1 MRLQDAVAQNA
12 ASEPG
17 VIDYALTV
25 HEASKVA
32 VGGSCQAVSISGT
45 SAQSAA
51 ITAALVHIT
60 PTVDVFVREGADPT
74 ALATGV
80 DELLLAGITQ
90 SKRITSGNKL
100 AFKTSGAT
108 GTVYIAPVG

>member
-1 MRLQDAVAQNA
+1 MRLQDAVAQGA

-17 VIDYALTV
+17 VIDFALTV
-25 HEASKVA
+25 HEASKIA
-32 VGGSCQAVSISGT
+32 TGGDCQAVSISGT

-51 ITAALVHIT
+51 ITASLVHIT

-80 DELLLAGITQ
+80 EDMKSLEVIW
-90 SKRITSGNKL
+90 
-100 AFKTSGAT
+100 
-108 GTVYIAPVG
+108 